1 MIDVD
6 LRQVVRAFLEANS
19 TLALATVNASG
30 QPECAPVYFVSD
42 DTLNLYW
49 LSSVT
54 SRHSV
59 NLAARPAVAATVYPA
74 VWGWEDIC
82 GLQIEG
88 AAQPVRDDRVREQIL
103 ILYLRKFQLPEALD
117 AAITSSTLYVLRPA
131 WIRWLDNSVSFG
143 YKAELKL

>member
-1 MIDVD
+1 MIEVD
-6 LRQVVRAFLEANS
+6 LPQVVRAFLEANS
-19 TLALATVNASG
+19 TLALATVNADG

-49 LSSVT
+49 LSSIT

-59 NLAARPAVAATVYPA
+59 NIASRPAVAATIYPA

-88 AAQPVRDDRVREQIL
+88 TAQPVRDDRVREQVL
-103 ILYLRKFQLPEALD
+103 VLYLRKFQLPEALD
-117 AAITSSTLYVLRPA
+117 AAITSSTVYVLRPT
-131 WIRWLDNSVSFG
+131 WVRWLDNSISFG
-143 YKAELKL
+143 YKAELNL